1 MKKKTRILLIV
12 LAIIL
17 VLAAAAAVIVLRMNR
32 GSRTPIDNN
41 PEPAVSGNSNVLV
54 AYFSWSGHGRQ
65 MANWVAEETGGELF
79 RIVPEVPYGDDFDT
93 VANRAQTELND
104 STRQAL
110 SAHIDPEIMA
120 KYDTVYLGFPI
131 WWYDLPT
138 PLWSFLEEYDLSGK
152 TIIPFF
158 SHAGSSNGAN
168 SLNRLA
174 SLAAGA
180 TVLTNDAL
188 SINGDRVNDS
198 ETPVKSWAVSVV
210 HK

>member
-79 RIVPEVPYGDDFDT
+79 RIVPEVPYGEDFDT

-104 STRQAL
+104 GTRPAL

-120 KYDTVYLGFPI
+120 KYDTIYLGFPI

-138 PLWSFLEEYDLSGK
+138 PVWSFLEEYDLSGK
-152 TIIPFF
+152 TIIPFC
-158 SHAGSSNGAN
+158 SHGTGGFA
-168 SLNRLA
+168 A
-174 SLAAGA
+174 SLRDIGNVLPDDC
-180 TVLTNDAL
+180 TVLEEFGAYRPEVAQSKDELLAWL
-188 SINGDRVNDS
+188 AELDI
-198 ETPVKSWAVSVV
+198 AY
-210 HK
+210 

>member
-1 MKKKTRILLIV
+1 MKKKTKILLIV

-54 AYFSWSGHGRQ
+54 AYFSWSGHGQQ

-93 VANRAQTELND
+93 VADRAQTELND
-104 STRQAL
+104 GTRPAL

-120 KYDTVYLGFPI
+120 KFNTVYLGFPI
-131 WWYDLPT
+131 GGTICPRRCGRSWRNMICPAKR
-138 PLWSFLEEYDLSGK
+138 SFR
-152 TIIPFF
+152 
-158 SHAGSSNGAN
+158 SSPM
-168 SLNRLA
+168 R
-174 SLAAGA
+174 
-180 TVLTNDAL
+180 
-188 SINGDRVNDS
+188 
-198 ETPVKSWAVSVV
+198 AVRTARTA
-210 HK
+210 

>member
-110 SAHIDPEIMA
+110 SAHIDSGNHGEIR
-120 KYDTVYLGFPI
+120 YR
-131 WWYDLPT
+131 
-138 PLWSFLEEYDLSGK
+138 LSGL
-152 TIIPFF
+152 
-158 SHAGSSNGAN
+158 SDLVVRSAHA
-168 SLNRLA
+168 
-174 SLAAGA
+174 
-180 TVLTNDAL
+180 VM
-188 SINGDRVNDS
+188 
-198 ETPVKSWAVSVV
+198 VV
-210 HK
+210 PGGI